1 MFTRLRI
8 LSLRVIATALFV
20 LAASLWPMFPR
31 PGTLHDRALQYVAS
45 QKDTLPTEYDGISVY
60 PIEYQDAILAALS
73 TEARKAYWQRHF
85 LMVAE
90 RDQRLT
96 PQQRSLLQEYST
108 AVANE
113 DSNSRLP
120 MPQSPLSGLFS
131 DGDAALDTTRLRL
144 ASPWRQL
151 HSIGIRRTVEA
162 LRLRLAEGLLSSV
175 TVSAFTTNCE
185 CFVGDGGFWDCVGD
199 RDSKACL
206 PNTPHPNEFCTYLDQ
221 GCGMIDGHEC
231 DGVCY
236 EFPSLDRALACQ
248 AGGWDPLLGR
258 CTETPIVVDLTGAGI
273 RLTSQREGVLFDMG
287 GNGLPHLSAWID
299 SGSGAAWLALD
310 RDGDGT
316 IGSSRELFSNVT
328 DQPAVGFPNG
338 FLALTALD
346 DDGDREITEADKAY
360 SSLLLWTDDDEDGRS
375 EADELH
381 TLSEY
386 QVSAISLRYRQS
398 GWHDQFGNE
407 FRYRAAIRFADGAER
422 WIRDVNL
429 ANNLGLISSR

>member
-1 MFTRLRI
+1 MFTTLRI
-8 LSLRVIATALFV
+8 LSQRVLATALFV
-20 LAASLWPMFPR
+20 LAASLWPMFPS

-45 QKDTLPTEYDGISVY
+45 EKGTLPTEYDGISVY
-60 PIEYQDAILAALS
+60 PIEYQDAILATLS
-73 TEARKAYWQRHF
+73 TEGRQAYWQRHF

-90 RDQRLT
+90 SDQRLT
-96 PQQRSLLQEYST
+96 PEQRSLLREYS
-108 AVANE
+108 AAMASE
-113 DSNSRLP
+113 DSSSRLSLL
-120 MPQSPLSGLFS
+120 QSRVTALFRGGEAFS
-131 DGDAALDTTRLRL
+131 DATQPRL
-144 ASPWRQL
+144 ANPWRRL
-151 HSIGIRRTVEA
+151 HSIGVRQTVEA
-162 LRLRLAEGLLSSV
+162 LRLRLAEGVLSSV
-175 TVSAFTTNCE
+175 TVSAAVPE
-185 CFVGDGGFWDCVGD
+185 CGCWVGDAGRYDCVGEPEA
-199 RDSKACL
+199 KACL
-206 PNTPHPNEFCTYLDQ
+206 PDTPHPNHICTYFDQ
-221 GCGMIDGHEC
+221 GCGLADGQEC

-236 EFPSLDRALACQ
+236 TFPLMDRALACQ

-258 CTETPIVVDLTGAGI
+258 CMETPIVVDLGGSGVQ
-273 RLTSQREGVLFDMG
+273 LTSQREGVLFDMG
-287 GNGLPHLSAWID
+287 GNGRPHMSAWID

-360 SSLLLWTDDDEDGRS
+360 FSLLLWTDYNEDGRS
-375 EADELH
+375 EPDELH
-381 TLSEY
+381 TLLKC

-398 GWHDQFGNE
+398 GWRDQFGNE

-429 ANNLGLISSR
+429 ANDLDFVSSR